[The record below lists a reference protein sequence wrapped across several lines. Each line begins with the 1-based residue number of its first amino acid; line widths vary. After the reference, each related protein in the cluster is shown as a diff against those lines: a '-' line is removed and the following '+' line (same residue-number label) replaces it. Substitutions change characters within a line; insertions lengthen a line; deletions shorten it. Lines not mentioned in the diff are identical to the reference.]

1 MASINKAII
10 IGRLGKDPQ
19 INTFQNGSKIAT
31 FTVAT
36 SERWTD
42 KQTGE
47 KKERTEWHNIAVTSP
62 ALVSLAERYLRK
74 GNQVY
79 IEGSFRT
86 REYTDNNG
94 IKRYMT
100 EIVVPPY
107 SGNIQLIESNPSG
120 CQPQQ
125 SDYPETF
132 AEPANEPTATPDTY
146 DDMDDDIPF

>member
-19 INTFQNGSKIAT
+19 INTFPNGGKIAT

-47 KKERTEWHNIAVTSP
+47 KKERVEWHNVVINSP
-62 ALVSLAERYLRK
+62 ALVTVAEKYLQK

-79 IEGSFRT
+79 IEGTLRT
-86 REYTDNNG
+86 REYTDQNG
-94 IKRYMT
+94 LKRYIT
-100 EIVVPPY
+100 EIVAGAF
-107 SGNIQLIESNPSG
+107 SGQLILLESKPAE
-120 CQPQQ
+120 QAAVI
-125 SDYPETF
+125 PETT
-132 AEPANEPTATPDTY
+132 PAPDDY
-146 DDMDDDIPF
+146 DDLNDDIPF

>member
-19 INTFQNGSKIAT
+19 INTFQNGGKIAT

-47 KKERTEWHNIAVTSP
+47 KKKRTEWHNVVLNSPNLVT
-62 ALVSLAERYLRK
+62 LAEKYLQK

-79 IEGSFRT
+79 IEGTLRT
-86 REYTDNNG
+86 REYTDQNG
-94 IKRYMT
+94 LKRYTT
-100 EIVVPPY
+100 EIVAGSY
-107 SGNIQLIESNPSG
+107 SGQLILLESKP
-120 CQPQQ
+120 
-125 SDYPETF
+125 
-132 AEPANEPTATPDTY
+132 AEQAAVITDTTPAPAAY
-146 DDMDDDIPF
+146 DNLDDDIPF

>member
-47 KKERTEWHNIAVTSP
+47 KKERTEWHNVVINSP
-62 ALVSLAERYLRK
+62 ALVTVAEKYLQK

-79 IEGSFRT
+79 IEGTLRT
-86 REYTDNNG
+86 REYTDQNG
-94 IKRYMT
+94 IKRYTT
-100 EIVVPPY
+100 EIVAGAF
-107 SGNIQLIESNPSG
+107 SGQLILLESK
-120 CQPQQ
+120 
-125 SDYPETF
+125 
-132 AEPANEPTATPDTY
+132 PADQAAVIPDSTPAPAAY
-146 DDMDDDIPF
+146 DDLDSEIPF

>member
-47 KKERTEWHNIAVTSP
+47 KKERTEWHNVVINSP
-62 ALVSLAERYLRK
+62 ALVTVAEKYLQK

-79 IEGSFRT
+79 IEGTLRT
-86 REYTDNNG
+86 REYTDQNG
-94 IKRYMT
+94 IKRYTT
-100 EIVVPPY
+100 EIVAGAF
-107 SGNIQLIESNPSG
+107 SGQLVLLESKP
-120 CQPQQ
+120 
-125 SDYPETF
+125 
-132 AEPANEPTATPDTY
+132 AEQAAVIPDNTPAPAAY
-146 DDMDDDIPF
+146 DNLDDDIPF